1 MNKFRRLIS
10 LLIIV
15 CLIVFAYFNQPW
27 CKKQINKARGMY
39 YVYQGDKQYRKH
51 KTAIA
56 IDKYKRALELYP
68 EHYRAWYNLGNIY
81 VVYEDY
87 FSAVD
92 AYEHAIKYKSNFT
105 LARMNLGIVLAE
117 ELGDFDGAIKQYD
130 AILQSKRSI
139 FFIPFIFNNLRST
152 RINKGRAY
160 YNRGLAYKQKAIYI
174 ADNLRNLS
182 PNFLSKAIES
192 YKNALKYL
200 KKDYDATYN
209 LALAYHLS
217 DDFKNAGKN
226 YCNAIDISPMSYEA
240 HYNLAI
246 LLRQMK
252 LYRASISE
260 LEKAALLLSE
270 GHGDLSRTSYV
281 FDILNEVSK
290 LLSVYNFDNRYT
302 VGVYNHVGNG
312 PVDYSEMDGY
322 ADTSYTS
329 TVMVNGKI
337 IATDDL
343 DKAIMKSFSSCP
355 SLPAFEENE
364 YDKQ

>member
-1 MNKFRRLIS
+1 MNRLKKIIGIVI
-10 LLIIV
+10 LVGLII
-15 CLIVFAYFNQPW
+15 FAYFNQPW
-27 CKKQINKARGMY
+27 CKKQINKVRGMY
-39 YVYQGDKQYRKH
+39 YVYQGDKQYRKY
-51 KTAIA
+51 KTAVA

-87 FSAVD
+87 FAAVD
-92 AYEHAIKYKSNFT
+92 AYEQAIKYKSNFT

-130 AILQSKRSI
+130 AILKSKRSI

-174 ADNLRNLS
+174 ADDFRHLS

-200 KKDYDATYN
+200 KKDYDTTYN

-217 DDFKNAGKN
+217 DDFKKAGTN

-252 LYRASISE
+252 FYKASISE

-290 LLSVYNFDNRYT
+290 LLQLYNIDNRYA

-322 ADTSYTS
+322 ADTSETS
-329 TVMVNGKI
+329 SVIVNGKI

-343 DKAIMKSFSSCP
+343 DKAIMKSFKSCP
-355 SLPAFEENE
+355 SRPVFEGDDE
-364 YDKQ
+364 

>member
-1 MNKFRRLIS
+1 
-10 LLIIV
+10 
-15 CLIVFAYFNQPW
+15 
-27 CKKQINKARGMY
+27 MY

-51 KTAIA
+51 NTAVA

-92 AYEHAIKYKSNFT
+92 SYEHALKYKPNFT

-130 AILQSKRSI
+130 TILKSKRSI

-174 ADNLRNLS
+174 SDDIRHLS
-182 PNFLSKAIES
+182 PNYLSNAIES
-192 YKNALKYL
+192 YKNALKFL
-200 KKDYDATYN
+200 KKDYDSTYN

-217 DDFKNAGKN
+217 DDYKNAGKN

-246 LLRQMK
+246 LLREMK

-270 GHGDLSRTSYV
+270 GHGDFSRTSYV

-290 LLSVYNFDNRYT
+290 LLSVYNFDNHNA
-302 VGVYNHVGNG
+302 VGVYNHIGDG

-337 IATDDL
+337 VATDDL
-343 DKAIMKSFSSCP
+343 DKAITKSFRSCP

-364 YDKQ
+364 YDKR